1 MCESRRRL
9 NHALAE
15 TGERQTDSSFG
26 VKFSLEPNFAI
37 GARNSAEFSKPEI
50 LRPDREFESHLVRQ
64 LVHCFSREILLS
76 EIIAQVPQV
85 SPTKIGA
92 TGPRERRL
100 EDGGDFGLAN
110 SLFGNSAVRLATRR
124 PSHRSNG
131 TCFV

>member
-1 MCESRRRL
+1 MVNQPGSR
-9 NHALAE
+9 
-15 TGERQTDSSFG
+15 
-26 VKFSLEPNFAI
+26 LEENVSEDLQA
-37 GARNSAEFSKPEI
+37 GNSAEFSKPQI
-50 LRPDREFESHLVRQ
+50 PLPDREFESVPLRQ
-64 LVHCFSREILLS
+64 LVLCFSGEISLS

-100 EDGGDFGLAN
+100 EEGGDFGLAN